1 MKTKW
6 HLYILWSVF
15 SLSVGNYVARNH
27 ESPST
32 RSPSRRETMFNSNTQ
47 QTEGIAEA
55 VHVLPAHSDAVS
67 SSSRPGAALQPVS
80 RPQGAA
86 GGHGLRSQP
95 YLAYLPDVSVTCSNS
110 DFVVRV
116 KTAFYGHG
124 ASAEE
129 LRLGRTCKSNGALGP
144 YGDLLF
150 AYRITECDVQRE
162 VV

>member
-15 SLSVGNYVARNH
+15 SLSIGNYVAGKY

-32 RSPSRRETMFNSNTQ
+32 RRPPRRKTMLKSNTK
-47 QTEGIAEA
+47 QTETTTGP
-55 VHVLPAHSDAVS
+55 VHVLTPHSDPGS
-67 SSSRPGAALQPVS
+67 SSSRPGTELELRS
-80 RPQGAA
+80 RSQGA
-86 GGHGLRSQP
+86 GGYGPRSQP
-95 YLAYLPDVSVTCSNS
+95 HFAFLPDVSVTCLDY

-116 KTAFYGHG
+116 KPAFYGLG
-124 ASAEE
+124 AHADE

-162 VV
+162 VI